1 MLYKIFTL
9 NNTKI
14 KNNYHYKQY
23 VHYHNLTAQASPSYR
38 PRDRVNKTMIEL
50 QTNGVERQLLDNSC
64 GISSGVFK

>member
-9 NNTKI
+9 NTKI
-14 KNNYHYKQY
+14 KTTIITICALLY
-23 VHYHNLTAQASPSYR
+23 NLTAQASPSYR